1 MKDEDARNSGIEGE
15 IFGDSN
21 VIRVRG
27 ARQNNLANLDVDI
40 PRDKLVIITGL
51 SGSGKSSL
59 AFDTIYAEGQR
70 RYVESLSSYAR
81 MFLGIMD
88 KPDVDSITGLSPAIS
103 IDQKSTSRNP
113 RSTVATVTEVYDYL
127 RLLFARVGV
136 PHCPICHKEVSR
148 RSVEDIVNDFIKEA
162 HPVKTLVLPIEEA
175 KKLGAMALF
184 GEKYGAQVRVVDMGV
199 SKEFCAGTHVSNT
212 SEVIDFEITSIESIG
227 SGVFRATAVTGP
239 NAHELLVKST
249 ENIQNTLN
257 TILAKAEDIIASAKN
272 EGIEL
277 SFNYEKKELNLK
289 GYRYILALREEVS
302 KAQNSVKDLE
312 KEYNQKKSQSA
323 LKSLEKFDSLIEG
336 DKLFTCVDVKDTNLI
351 KDMAAA
357 LKNNKGLN
365 VVLLASCDGAK
376 VTFVCAANAPYDACQ
391 IVKEATKITGGGGGG
406 KKDLA
411 QAGGRDSSKV
421 LDALEHVK
429 EFLK

>member
-1 MKDEDARNSGIEGE
+1 MTN
-15 IFGDSN
+15 
-21 VIRVRG
+21 
-27 ARQNNLANLDVDI
+27 
-40 PRDKLVIITGL
+40 
-51 SGSGKSSL
+51 
-59 AFDTIYAEGQR
+59 
-70 RYVESLSSYAR
+70 
-81 MFLGIMD
+81 
-88 KPDVDSITGLSPAIS
+88 
-103 IDQKSTSRNP
+103 
-113 RSTVATVTEVYDYL
+113 
-127 RLLFARVGV
+127 
-136 PHCPICHKEVSR
+136 
-148 RSVEDIVNDFIKEA
+148 
-162 HPVKTLVLPIEEA
+162 
-175 KKLGAMALF
+175 
-184 GEKYGAQVRVVDMGV
+184 
-199 SKEFCAGTHVSNT
+199 TH
-212 SEVIDFEITSIESIG
+212 
-227 SGVFRATAVTGP
+227 
-239 NAHELLVKST
+239 
-249 ENIQNTLN
+249 IQNTLN

-351 KDMAAA
+351 KDMASA

-411 QAGGRDSSKV
+411 QAGGTDSSKV